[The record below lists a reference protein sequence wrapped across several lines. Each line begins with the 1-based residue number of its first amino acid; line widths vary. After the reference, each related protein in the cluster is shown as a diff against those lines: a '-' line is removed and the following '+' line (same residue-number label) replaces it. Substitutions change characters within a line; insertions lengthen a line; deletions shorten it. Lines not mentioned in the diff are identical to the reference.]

1 MWIPE
6 FLGKLFLAVLR
17 MSLRGSV
24 VILFVLVLR
33 LLFRKAPRLC
43 SYLLW
48 AAVLLRLLC
57 PFSMTGDFSVF
68 RLFRIGEA
76 RDMIHTSQS
85 GAQRLDRLLSGIETY
100 TDGREDRTGPEAG
113 DLEKMERTDAF
124 AAPAAENRSRSVFYA
139 VARTAAWVWLAG
151 ILVMTA
157 HGLIGLVRLK
167 RKLTGSI
174 RLRDNIF
181 LSDHIASP
189 FVLGLFAP
197 GIYLPSALGEEEQ
210 KYILL
215 HEQIHIRRKDPLI
228 KMAAYAALVI
238 HWFNPLVWLSF
249 FLVEK
254 DMEMSCD
261 EAVLRMLGEGI
272 RADYSGS
279 LLRLSAG
286 RGMVA
291 GTPLAF
297 GENNVA
303 ARIRNVIRYR
313 RPAARVVLPAAVLAL
328 TLTACLMTDPAVG
341 PADEKQEAQEKQE
354 TDETAKRLEKSAQE
368 LALLKDEEVKQIAA
382 LEEAFKE
389 EVRLQEA
396 SGEIGKWAAA
406 TCARDGRTVLSMC
419 SEELRAFYEKE
430 GMTDEGGV
438 SFGWSSPWPWDEK
451 KDYRIMEITQNRAR
465 ILYYAW
471 TSDPH
476 VTVWE
481 QSLSWH
487 WEDAG
492 LVMDAAKLEVLDS
505 ICTAEEFYRAYPEGI
520 IDNTPVD
527 YTANGAGEALNQN
540 AVNQRKDGYVS
551 PLFEPETAAG
561 ALLNLLTDENKVQIT
576 AQREAG
582 RAQVVIYFPEDDSRV
597 SVTMVQPYGEDG
609 VWMATTFAET

>member
-6 FLGKLFLAVLR
+6 LLGKLFLAVLR
-17 MSLRGSV
+17 MSLRGNV

-68 RLFRIGEA
+68 CLFRIGEA
-76 RDMIHTSQS
+76 QEMIHTSQS

-100 TDGREDRTGPEAG
+100 TDGGEDRTGPEAG

-124 AAPAAENRSRSVFYA
+124 AAPAAENRGRSVFYA

-151 ILVMTA
+151 ILVMTV

-291 GTPLAF
+291 GTPLAL
-297 GENNVA
+297 A
-303 ARIRNVIRYR
+303 KTMW
-313 RPAARVVLPAAVLAL
+313 RP
-328 TLTACLMTDPAVG
+328 G
-341 PADEKQEAQEKQE
+341 
-354 TDETAKRLEKSAQE
+354 
-368 LALLKDEEVKQIAA
+368 
-382 LEEAFKE
+382 
-389 EVRLQEA
+389 
-396 SGEIGKWAAA
+396 SG
-406 TCARDGRTVLSMC
+406 T
-419 SEELRAFYEKE
+419 
-430 GMTDEGGV
+430 
-438 SFGWSSPWPWDEK
+438 
-451 KDYRIMEITQNRAR
+451 
-465 ILYYAW
+465 
-471 TSDPH
+471 
-476 VTVWE
+476 
-481 QSLSWH
+481 
-487 WEDAG
+487 
-492 LVMDAAKLEVLDS
+492 
-505 ICTAEEFYRAYPEGI
+505 
-520 IDNTPVD
+520 
-527 YTANGAGEALNQN
+527 
-540 AVNQRKDGYVS
+540 
-551 PLFEPETAAG
+551 
-561 ALLNLLTDENKVQIT
+561 
-576 AQREAG
+576 
-582 RAQVVIYFPEDDSRV
+582 
-597 SVTMVQPYGEDG
+597 
-609 VWMATTFAET
+609 